1 MLYLVQIIVMALD
14 PIIFL
19 VVLLL
24 NFISLDNKKIIIYG
38 VIAGL
43 IAEIM
48 VSSMNYSRSFG
59 DTIFLRI
66 IAASFQSLLAYYIA
80 RYFRI
85 KNKKSH
91 NLQMFIDQN

>member
-38 VIAGL
+38 VIGGL

-48 VSSMNYSRSFG
+48 VGSMNYSRSFG

-66 IAASFQSLLAYYIA
+66 IAASLQSLLAYYNA
-80 RYFRI
+80 KYF
-85 KNKKSH
+85 KNKKKS
-91 NLQMFIDQN
+91 

>member
-38 VIAGL
+38 VIGGL

-48 VSSMNYSRSFG
+48 VASMNYSRIFG

-66 IAASFQSLLAYYIA
+66 IAASLQSLLAYYIA
-80 RYFRI
+80 RYF
-85 KNKKSH
+85 KNKKKS
-91 NLQMFIDQN
+91 

>member
-38 VIAGL
+38 VIGGL

-48 VSSMNYSRSFG
+48 VASMNYSRSFG
-59 DTIFLRI
+59 DTIIFLRI
-66 IAASFQSLLAYYIA
+66 IAASLQSLLAYYIA
-80 RYFRI
+80 RYF
-85 KNKKSH
+85 KNKQKKVIIYIC
-91 NLQMFIDQN
+91 L

>member
-1 MLYLVQIIVMALD
+1 MVQIIVMALD

-38 VIAGL
+38 VIGGL

-48 VSSMNYSRSFG
+48 VAAMNYPISFG
-59 DTIFLRI
+59 DTILLRI
-66 IAASFQSLLAYYIA
+66 IAANLQSLLAYYTLQGIL
-80 RYFRI
+80 RI
-85 KNKKSH
+85 KKQKSH
-91 NLQMFIDQN
+91 NLHMFINQN

>member
-38 VIAGL
+38 VIGGL

-48 VSSMNYSRSFG
+48 VASMNVTRSFG
-59 DTIFLRI
+59 DTVFLRI
-66 IAASFQSLLAYYIA
+66 IAASLQSLLSFYIA
-80 RYFRI
+80 KYF
-85 KNKKSH
+85 KNRKKS
-91 NLQMFIDQN
+91 

>member
-38 VIAGL
+38 VIGGL

-48 VSSMNYSRSFG
+48 VGSMNYSRSFG

-66 IAASFQSLLAYYIA
+66 IAASLQSLLAYYIA
-80 RYFRI
+80 RYF
-85 KNKKSH
+85 KNKKKVIIYIC
-91 NLQMFIDQN
+91 L

>member
-38 VIAGL
+38 VIGGL

-48 VSSMNYSRSFG
+48 VASMNVTRSFG

-66 IAASFQSLLAYYIA
+66 IAASLQSLLSFYIA
-80 RYFRI
+80 KYF
-85 KNKKSH
+85 KNRKKS
-91 NLQMFIDQN
+91 

>member
-38 VIAGL
+38 VIGGL

-48 VSSMNYSRSFG
+48 VGSMNYSRSFG

-66 IAASFQSLLAYYIA
+66 IAASLQSLLAYYIA
-80 RYFRI
+80 RYF

-91 NLQMFIDQN
+91 NLHMFIVQN

>member
-38 VIAGL
+38 VIGGL

-48 VSSMNYSRSFG
+48 VASMNYSRSFG

-66 IAASFQSLLAYYIA
+66 IAASLQSLLAYYIA
-80 RYFRI
+80 RYF
-85 KNKKSH
+85 KNKKQKKVIIYIC
-91 NLQMFIDQN
+91 L

>member
-38 VIAGL
+38 VIGGL

-48 VSSMNYSRSFG
+48 VASMNYSRNFG

-66 IAASFQSLLAYYIA
+66 MAASLQSLLAYYIA
-80 RYFRI
+80 RYF
-85 KNKKSH
+85 KNKKQKKVIIYIC
-91 NLQMFIDQN
+91 L

>member
-38 VIAGL
+38 VIGGL
-43 IAEIM
+43 ITEIM
-48 VSSMNYSRSFG
+48 VASMNYSRSFG

-66 IAASFQSLLAYYIA
+66 IAASLQSLLAYYIA
-80 RYFRI
+80 SYF
-85 KNKKSH
+85 KNKKKVIIYIC
-91 NLQMFIDQN
+91 L

>member
-1 MLYLVQIIVMALD
+1 MLYLVQIIVMTLD

-38 VIAGL
+38 VIGGL

-48 VSSMNYSRSFG
+48 VASMNYSRSFV
-59 DTIFLRI
+59 DTMFLRI
-66 IAASFQSLLAYYIA
+66 IAASLQSLLAYYIA
-80 RYFRI
+80 RYF
-85 KNKKSH
+85 KNKKTKKS
-91 NLQMFIDQN
+91 